1 VEADRSGPI
10 VFVVR
15 HGETEWSRDGL
26 HTSRTDLDLTPVG
39 EEQAASLRLAFD
51 SIPVDLVLCSP
62 KLRATRTAV
71 LAGLIPFEIA
81 DDLQEW
87 DYGKLEGLTS
97 TQIQEEWPGWNIW
110 DGPWPGGETAGD
122 VAARADRLLSGV
134 LRSGAGTV
142 ALVGHGHF
150 SRVVAARWVGAPVPV
165 GRWLALDTATVS
177 MLGWAKG
184 APAWC
189 CWNAPVRP

>member
-1 VEADRSGPI
+1 IA
-10 VFVVR
+10 
-15 HGETEWSRDGL
+15 
-26 HTSRTDLDLTPVG
+26 
-39 EEQAASLRLAFD
+39 
-51 SIPVDLVLCSP
+51 VDLVLCSP
-62 KLRATRTAV
+62 KLRAMRTAV

-122 VAARADRLLSGV
+122 VAARADRLLSRGV
-134 LRSGAGTV
+134 RAGAGTR